1 MARKAGTNSHDTE
14 AQIYLAAR
22 NLFARY
28 GYAAVSMRQI
38 AADVGVNQAALYHYT
53 ATKQDLLAGLLTR
66 HMTALIAALD
76 EEDFPNDPSQAL
88 DHFTRF
94 HIRYHIPRADEI
106 FLSYMELRSLDADYF
121 MAINAL
127 RSQYEHVLRDI
138 LEDGVESGQFS
149 AIDPVISAMA
159 ILSMLTGITTW
170 YNPDGPMN
178 QHEIETY
185 YSRLVLRSVGASLY
199 QGQPVEEKDNV

>member
-121 MAINAL
+121 AAINAL

-138 LEDGVESGQFS
+138 LEEGVESGQFS